1 MLLYP
6 YNLLKPKRGTNF
18 ASNSCNN
25 KHSMSTKKVDV
36 QSFDFFKP
44 LFSSAKQNTVIML
57 DINGNIL
64 DINPAF
70 TGAFGY
76 EREVIGKNFSM
87 LFTENDQKKDRPQ
100 IELSTVIDRGQAFDN
115 NYLVNKQGKVVW
127 VSGESLLIKNDKGD
141 KCILKI
147 IQDIHEKKEADE
159 SILRLNETNESIL
172 KSIEDMVIVLDSDMN
187 VTKANHAFYKLFHL
201 KERSRETINFAT
213 VILPYDDNSTLVTK
227 LQYALDTKICF
238 SNAHLEIA
246 IDEKDKKIFSCKC
259 SIMQQSVNQHHV
271 LLTAHDITIQKVLER
286 NREDIIGFV
295 AHELKNPLS
304 TIILY
309 NNMIENLLKENKTE
323 EISSYIDKSNNSIR
337 RLNSIIAELYRDTL
351 NNSGNLTLN
360 YSSFPALE
368 FLQEA
373 IETIRVTH
381 PESNLFIKSFKTI
394 PITGD
399 KHKLIQVLT
408 NYLDN
413 AIKYSTRGTAIVI
426 DVQHKDKQ
434 LIVSVKDNGKGIPK
448 DEIPYV
454 FERFFRAK
462 KTKDLQGI
470 GLGLHLSKQIIN
482 AHKGMVWV
490 QSEEGN
496 GSTFYFSIPV

>member
-1 MLLYP
+1 
-6 YNLLKPKRGTNF
+6 
-18 ASNSCNN
+18 
-25 KHSMSTKKVDV
+25 
-36 QSFDFFKP
+36 
-44 LFSSAKQNTVIML
+44 
-57 DINGNIL
+57 
-64 DINPAF
+64 
-70 TGAFGY
+70 
-76 EREVIGKNFSM
+76 
-87 LFTENDQKKDRPQ
+87 
-100 IELSTVIDRGQAFDN
+100 
-115 NYLVNKQGKVVW
+115 
-127 VSGESLLIKNDKGD
+127 
-141 KCILKI
+141 
-147 IQDIHEKKEADE
+147 
-159 SILRLNETNESIL
+159 
-172 KSIEDMVIVLDSDMN
+172 
-187 VTKANHAFYKLFHL
+187 
-201 KERSRETINFAT
+201 
-213 VILPYDDNSTLVTK
+213 
-227 LQYALDTKICF
+227 LQYAFDTKICF

-259 SIMQQSVNQHHV
+259 SMMQQSVNQHHI
-271 LLTAHDITIQKVLER
+271 LLTAHDITIQKTLER

-309 NNMIENLLKENKTE
+309 NNMIENLLKEDKTG

-337 RLNSIIAELYRDTL
+337 RLNSIIGELYRDTL
-351 NNSGNLTLN
+351 NNSGNLKLN

-381 PESNLFIKSFKTI
+381 PESNLSIKSFKTT
-394 PITGD
+394 PIKGD
-399 KHKLIQVLT
+399 KYKLIQVLT

-413 AIKYSTRGTAIVI
+413 AIKYSASGTAITI

-448 DEIPYV
+448 EELPYV

-482 AHKGMVWV
+482 AHKGVVWV

>member
-1 MLLYP
+1 
-6 YNLLKPKRGTNF
+6 
-18 ASNSCNN
+18 
-25 KHSMSTKKVDV
+25 MSLTKKVDV

-44 LFSSAKQNTVIML
+44 LFSSAKQNTVILL
-57 DINGNIL
+57 DTNGKIL

-70 TGAFGY
+70 TGSFGY
-76 EREVIGKNFSM
+76 SREVIGMNFSM
-87 LFTENDQKKDRPQ
+87 LFTEEDQQKDRPQ
-100 IELSTVIDRGQAFDN
+100 IELSTVLDKGQAYDN
-115 NYLVNKQGKVVW
+115 NYLVNKSGKIVW
-127 VSGESLLIKNDKGD
+127 VSGESLLVKNDNGD
-141 KCILKI
+141 KCIVKI

-159 SILRLNETNESIL
+159 SIIRLNETNESIL

-201 KERSRETINFAT
+201 NRETINFAA
-213 VILPYDDNSTLVTK
+213 VILPYDDNRNLVNK
-227 LQYALDTKICF
+227 LQYAFDTKICF

-246 IDEKDKKIFSCKC
+246 IDENDKKIFSCKC
-259 SIMQQSVNQHHV
+259 IMMQQSVNQHHV
-271 LLTAHDITIQKVLER
+271 LLTAHDITIEKLLER

-309 NNMIENLLKENKTE
+309 NNMIENLLKENKAG
-323 EISSYIDKSNNSIR
+323 EISNYIDKSNNSIR
-337 RLNSIIAELYRDTL
+337 RLNNIIAELYEDTL
-351 NNSGNLTLN
+351 NNSGNLILK
-360 YSSFPALE
+360 YSAFPALE

-381 PESNLFIKSFKTI
+381 PESNLAIKSFKTT
-394 PITGD
+394 PIKGD
-399 KHKLIQVLT
+399 KYKLIQVLT

-413 AIKYSTRGTAIVI
+413 AIKYSAPGTAIII
-426 DVQHKDKQ
+426 DIQQKDKQ

-448 DEIPYV
+448 DEVPYV

-462 KTKDLQGI
+462 KTKNLQGI

-482 AHKGMVWV
+482 AHKGVVWV